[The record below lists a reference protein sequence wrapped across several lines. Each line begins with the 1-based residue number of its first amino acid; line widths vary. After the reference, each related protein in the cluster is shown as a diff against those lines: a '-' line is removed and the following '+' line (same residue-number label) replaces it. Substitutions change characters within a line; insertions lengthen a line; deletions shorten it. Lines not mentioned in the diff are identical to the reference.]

1 MRCYDGKC
9 IFIIYVIE
17 LFTKFDQ
24 NCVPSPWCPS
34 SAGLSVSG
42 WGPFLRDPIQH
53 RRNLHSLR
61 LAPPRKTG
69 LLSVYVYSCTVDC
82 TCGPTRPLMTSGA
95 WPRDLSSSRLLPCDK
110 TGFVPVR
117 VYTACT
123 LLSRRD
129 CREPACESPMLSQEK
144 LVSRTE
150 TKPGSTQSWESWK
163 TGKLIKHFMSG
174 CRVSDRV
181 LINWKLCPHLTL
193 RCVAASQAALSA
205 QEPSLPV

>member
-69 LLSVYVYSCTVDC
+69 LLSVYVYSCTVPA
-82 TCGPTRPLMTSGA
+82 GPPGHW
-95 WPRDLSSSRLLPCDK
+95 WPRGRDLETSQAVGSC
-110 TGFVPVR
+110 PVTKP
-117 VYTACT
+117 VLCLYACT
-123 LLSRRD
+123 LPVPCCPGETAGSRPASRR
-129 CREPACESPMLSQEK
+129 CSPRRSSCPGQRRSRGLHSLGSPEKQES
-144 LVSRTE
+144 
-150 TKPGSTQSWESWK
+150 
-163 TGKLIKHFMSG
+163 
-174 CRVSDRV
+174 
-181 LINWKLCPHLTL
+181 
-193 RCVAASQAALSA
+193 
-205 QEPSLPV
+205 

>member
-9 IFIIYVIE
+9 IFIFYVIE

-61 LAPPRKTG
+61 LAPPDDKTG
-69 LLSVYVYSCTVDC
+69 LLYVYVYSCTVLC

-117 VYTACT
+117 VYTACVPCCPGET
-123 LLSRRD
+123 AGSR
-129 CREPACESPMLSQEK
+129 PASRLCSPRRSSCPGQRRSRGLHSLGSPENRKVNQTFYVWMSCE
-144 LVSRTE
+144 
-150 TKPGSTQSWESWK
+150 W
-163 TGKLIKHFMSG
+163 
-174 CRVSDRV
+174 
-181 LINWKLCPHLTL
+181 
-193 RCVAASQAALSA
+193 
-205 QEPSLPV
+205 

>member
-9 IFIIYVIE
+9 IFSIFIIYVIE

-42 WGPFLRDPIQH
+42 WGPFLRDPHQH

-61 LAPPRKTG
+61 PAPPGENRFIVCICVQLYSLPH
-69 LLSVYVYSCTVDC
+69 LLAHPATDDLGGVTS
-82 TCGPTRPLMTSGA
+82 RPLKQPTPA
-95 WPRDLSSSRLLPCDK
+95 LWQNRFCFC
-110 TGFVPVR
+110 TR
-117 VYTACT
+117 VHTACT

-150 TKPGSTQSWESWK
+150 TKPGSTQSCESCK
-163 TGKLIKHFMSG
+163 
-174 CRVSDRV
+174 
-181 LINWKLCPHLTL
+181 
-193 RCVAASQAALSA
+193 
-205 QEPSLPV
+205 QES